1 MNKRYQG
8 PITRMYATLVALL
21 IIVSLAGFIDKGKSV
36 TIQTDGMTRSVY
48 THAVNADALMRENN
62 IALGPYDE
70 IEMSTS
76 ELLEGTA
83 VTVRRAVPVILEHK
97 GQKQTVMSAK
107 KTVQEVAEQYGYDAE
122 NYRPYGDTAA
132 PVISNMTIRI
142 GNISRKAITEDEVV
156 PFAIESIPDE
166 SLSRGEEKIVQE
178 GLNGRKKVTVHII
191 SLDGQVVGKEVVSTT
206 LVTEMRPLIRR
217 VGTQETVTL
226 NTGDVSRY
234 KEVFTMEATAY
245 LPSDGNGAGITK
257 MGTVARYGV
266 VAVDPNVIP
275 LGTRVYIPGYGV
287 AIAEDTGG
295 DILGN
300 RIDLCMEDYNS
311 CIVFGRRT
319 VPVYILE

>member
-36 TIQTDGMTRSVY
+36 TIQTDGIARSVY
-48 THAVNADALMRENN
+48 THAVNAEALMRENN
-62 IALGPYDE
+62 IELGPYDE
-70 IEMSTS
+70 IEMSAS
-76 ELLEGTA
+76 ELSEGTT
-83 VTVRRAVPVILEHK
+83 VTVRRAVPVVLEHK
-97 GQKQTVMSAK
+97 GEKQTVMSAK

-122 NYRPYGDTAA
+122 NYRPYGDVQA
-132 PVISNMTIRI
+132 PVVANMTIRI
-142 GNISRKAITEDEVV
+142 GNISRKTITEDEVV
-156 PFAIESIPDE
+156 PFAMESIPDE
-166 SLSRGEEKIVQE
+166 TLGQGEEQIIQE
-178 GLNGRKKVTVHII
+178 GVNGRKKVTVNMI
-191 SLDGQVVGKEVVSTT
+191 SLDGQVIGKEVVSTS
-206 LVTEMRPLIRR
+206 LVAEMQPLVRR
-217 VGTQETVTL
+217 VGTKETVTL
-226 NTGDVSRY
+226 NTGDISKY
-234 KEVFTMEATAY
+234 AEVFTMEATAY
-245 LPSDGNGAGITK
+245 LPTDGNGEGITK

-287 AIAEDTGG
+287 AVAEDTGG

-311 CIVFGRRT
+311 CMAFGRRT